1 MTLPDPALPKSW
13 SLTSMVPCVSIVPS
27 RKKSPSNS
35 FFLVSMLSTGR
46 PALRYFFLRRA
57 MFSNWALRFGSR
69 GPIVFF
75 FNAFRRRYRCLRSS
89 CETTCRLAG
98 VPNSPS
104 LSAICRRD
112 RFVHFTSARIGSPAV
127 WSWRTF
133 RKFSSRAGEASI
145 NRLRP
150 PPFFLHWQTWGET
163 AFFELTEIPGGV
175 TSEASLL
182 AAAFPALVQVG
193 TQPLPI
199 IYIPCPQFEPFL
211 WTQPRGQA
219 RHHAHRPLH
228 HQTRRRLFA
237 STGTPL

>member
-1 MTLPDPALPKSW
+1 MTLPAAALPKSW
-13 SLTSMVPCVSIVPS
+13 SLVSMVPCVSIVPS

-75 FNAFRRRYRCLRSS
+75 FNAFRRRYRCLRSN
-89 CETTCRLAG
+89 CETTCRLAE

-133 RKFSSRAGEASI
+133 RKFSSRAGETSI
-145 NRLRP
+145 SRLRP
-150 PPFFLHWQTWGET
+150 PPFLSDTSRIQVVPLDELVTPEANGLGIAPQDAGDVLDASVPQLGRFDGGISPSIALLQGVEETLHQ
-163 AFFELTEIPGGV
+163 AFDFRCIRGHD
-175 TSEASLL
+175 ALL
-182 AAAFPALVQVG
+182 D
-193 TQPLPI
+193 
-199 IYIPCPQFEPFL
+199 
-211 WTQPRGQA
+211 
-219 RHHAHRPLH
+219 
-228 HQTRRRLFA
+228 
-237 STGTPL
+237 